1 MKDIDE
7 IKNIEEI
14 LDIQLP
20 IAKDVINYI
29 REAIKEGNLEKAKK
43 FGEQE
48 AFKRN
53 GIIQFQMLEIAIE
66 EGNYDKAKEIG
77 NIELFE
83 NNEFIQKEM
92 IELAIKEG
100 DYERAR
106 KIGSRIPFMEN
117 ASIQELIKSIDEI
130 EKKVFLN
137 KIKTKLYYDKISK
150 EDMEDILNNEKISDY
165 ERTCMLIAIYSK
177 NNKIAKVKE
186 VAKNYGNQSD
196 DTKQKGTINRVV
208 QKIEKNRGTIFDM
221 GIFDKAIGW
230 EFDEQLKNEY
240 DLEIKEKQKEKDDM
254 KTQKIKQKI
263 ARNIETFE
271 NSSKIRTPFSMSTHI
286 EPMTTTTISP
296 YYKTR
301 EANFK
306 SNIKVPKNKLEAE
319 NKTKKATKERS
330 YYVEIK
336 DYLELKRREIYVEM
350 QSTDLEKQRKAI
362 SYWDKMEILIEKL
375 EKNKSDKEYLST
387 LYNKI
392 SQLKEKEKGVSR

>member
-20 IAKDVINYI
+20 IEKDVINYI

-66 EGNYDKAKEIG
+66 EGNYNKAKEIG

-130 EKKVFLN
+130 EKKLFLN
-137 KIKTKLYYDKISK
+137 RIKTKLYYDKISK

-165 ERTCMLIAIYSK
+165 ERTCILIAIYSK
-177 NNKIAKVKE
+177 NNKIAKIRE

-196 DTKQKGTINRVV
+196 DTKQKGTINRIV
-208 QKIEKNRGTIFDM
+208 QKIEKNRGMIFDM

-240 DLEIKEKQKEKDDM
+240 DLEIKEKDD
-254 KTQKIKQKI
+254 TRTRQIKQKI
-263 ARNIETFE
+263 ARNIESFE
-271 NSSKIRTPFSMSTHI
+271 NSSQIQTPFSMSTHI
-286 EPMTTTTISP
+286 KPTATTTISP
-296 YYKTR
+296 YYKTQ

-306 SNIKVPKNKLEAE
+306 RNIKVPKNKLVAE
-319 NKTKKATKERS
+319 NKTKKAPKERS

-336 DYLELKRREIYVEM
+336 NYLKLKRREIYVEM
-350 QSTDLEKQRKAI
+350 QSTDLQKQRKAI
-362 SYWDKMEILIEKL
+362 SYWDKMEILMEKL
-375 EKNKSDKEYLST
+375 EKNKGDKEYLST